1 MKMLSGLGFLL
12 VAHARSIPFDWVVAA
27 TGGLR
32 NGAIREGM
40 TKIHTLESQS
50 AEGDQVVRLSES
62 ASLTMVELRKQTPDR
77 TPADIVEVALAAYA
91 KLHRPNERTAY
102 EQLTPRLQEVL
113 RLIAEGH
120 STGEIAYRLGI
131 SSKTVEFHRAQLI
144 RRLGIQGIAAL
155 ARFAVRVGA
164 VPP

>member
-1 MKMLSGLGFLL
+1 M
-12 VAHARSIPFDWVVAA
+12 R
-27 TGGLR
+27 
-32 NGAIREGM
+32 
-40 TKIHTLESQS
+40 KIHTLESQP
-50 AEGDQVVRLSES
+50 AGGDQVVHLSES
-62 ASLTMVELRKQTPDR
+62 ASHALVELRKQMPDL
-77 TPADIVEVALAAYA
+77 TPAQIVEAALAALA
-91 KLHRPNERTAY
+91 RLPHANERTAY

-120 STGEIAYRLGI
+120 STGEIAYRLSI

-144 RRLGIQGIAAL
+144 RRLGIHGIAAL